1 MRKSID
7 FFDYICNQKHKN
19 MKVSTII
26 ALTIAA
32 AIVMGCRNSGNN
44 KQDSANEPTVI
55 SYDDSTD
62 AAQNNVIEDEI
73 IACEADDLAKF
84 LAGKSDAK
92 YADLQKSDFYKNY
105 SSSAQ
110 QTWDDLRK
118 RTLNPITEWCKVNIP
133 KFHNDTATLIYPFGG
148 PDILFAMTF
157 FPNKKDYVLMGLENP
172 GGLCKPDQLSEDEIH
187 QYLDSLTVSMRYL
200 NKFGFFIAADMAKNF
215 RNKDMDGTL
224 HVVLYTLAMNGCTI
238 TSHRNIYIDDR
249 GEVLDSDGTPKTHP
263 FGWEL
268 TFRKPGDAR
277 TRSVKYIK
285 MDLSDVMMKGKM
297 EFPFFLNSVKNKTCY
312 LKSASYLMQ
321 SEEFKVVRK
330 LFLEQFDEILQ
341 DESGFAYGR
350 LIKDYDVN
358 LFGTY
363 TRPLKVF
370 KIFKQEDLKEALEGS
385 TPLPFKIGYA
395 SQLNESVLMSCTRK
409 SPNAPKQNTTTTN
422 RTSNANSQQGIVY
435 KVQFLVTWKKIP
447 FSAPEFSGIDDVDVY
462 VDNNNY
468 KYTAGCFKTE
478 AECQA
483 TLAKVRAKGY
493 NDAFIVKFNNGKR
506 EK

>member
-1 MRKSID
+1 M
-7 FFDYICNQKHKN
+7 
-19 MKVSTII
+19 M
-26 ALTIAA
+26 AA
-32 AIVMGCRNSGNN
+32 AIAIGCRSKGNN
-44 KQDSANEPTVI
+44 QDSANEPTVI
-55 SYDDSTD
+55 SYDSTET
-62 AAQNNVIEDEI
+62 AQNDASLDQEEI
-73 IACEADDLAKF
+73 IPCEANDLAKF
-84 LAGKSDAK
+84 LAGKADDK
-92 YADLQKSDFYKNY
+92 YATLQSSDYYKNY

-118 RTLNPITEWCKVNIP
+118 RTLNPITNWCKSNISS
-133 KFHNDTATLIYPFGG
+133 FHNDTSTLIYPFGG
-148 PDILFAMTF
+148 PDMLFAMTF

-172 GGLCKPDQLSEDEIH
+172 GGLCKPDQLTDDEIH
-187 QYLDSLTVSMRYL
+187 QYLDSLMVSMRYL
-200 NKFGFFIAADMAKNF
+200 NKFGFFIAADMAKDF
-215 RNKDMDGTL
+215 RNKNMDGTL
-224 HVVLYTLAMNGCTI
+224 HVVLYTLALNNCTI

-249 GEVLDSDGTPKTHP
+249 GEVLDNDGTPKSHP

-268 TFRKPGDAR
+268 QFRKPGDPR

-321 SEEFKVVRK
+321 SEEFKIVRK
-330 LFLEQFDEILQ
+330 LFLEQFDYILQ

-370 KIFKQEDLKEALEGS
+370 KIFKQEDLKDALEGS

-395 SQLNESVLMSCTRK
+395 SQLNESVLMSCSRK
-409 SPNAPKQNTTTTN
+409 DPNAPKQTATTTKT
-422 RTSNANSQQGIVY
+422 ADNSGLVY
-435 KVQFLVTWKKIP
+435 KVQFLVSMDKIP
-447 FSAPEFSGIDDVDVY
+447 ASSPKLQGISNISY
-462 VDNNNY
+462 YIDNNTY
-468 KYTAGCFKTE
+468 KYTAGEFKTE

-483 TLAKVRAKGY
+483 ALQQVRAKGY
-493 NDAFIVKFNNGKR
+493 TDAFIVKFNNGKR
-506 EK
+506 IK

>member
-1 MRKSID
+1 
-7 FFDYICNQKHKN
+7 
-19 MKVSTII
+19 
-26 ALTIAA
+26 
-32 AIVMGCRNSGNN
+32 MGCRSNGANN
-44 KQDSANEPTVI
+44 QDSANEPTVI
-55 SYDDSTD
+55 SYDSTENAPYEASLD
-62 AAQNNVIEDEI
+62 QEEI
-73 IACEADDLAKF
+73 VPCEADDLAKF

-92 YADLQKSDFYKNY
+92 YAELQKSDFYKNY
-105 SSSAQ
+105 STTAQ
-110 QTWDDLRK
+110 QTWDELRN
-118 RTLNPITEWCKVNIP
+118 RTLNPITEWCKTNIP

-172 GGLCKPDQLSEDEIH
+172 GDPCKPDQLTEGEIH

-249 GEVLDSDGTPKTHP
+249 GNIIDSDGTPKTHP

-268 TFRKPGDAR
+268 TFRKPGDPR

-297 EFPFFLNSVKNKTCY
+297 EFPFYLNSIKNKTCY

-321 SEEFKVVRK
+321 NVEFKIVQK
-330 LFLEQFDEILQ
+330 LILDQFDYILQ

-350 LIKDYDVN
+350 LIRNYDVN

-370 KIFKQEDLKEALEGS
+370 SIYKQEDLKEALDGS
-385 TPLPFKIGYA
+385 APLPFKIGYA
-395 SQLNESVLMSCTRK
+395 SQLNESVLMSCTK
-409 SPNAPKQNTTTTN
+409 KDPNAPKQTETPTKIV
-422 RTSNANSQQGIVY
+422 ADNSGLVY
-435 KVQFLVTWKKIP
+435 KVQFLVSMDKIP
-447 FSAPEFSGIDDVDVY
+447 TTSAKFNGIDNVSFY
-462 VDNNNY
+462 IDNNTY
-468 KYTAGCFKTE
+468 KYTSGSFKSE
-478 AECQA
+478 AECQSA
-483 TLAKVRAKGY
+483 LAKVRAKGY
-493 NDAFIVKFNNGKR
+493 TDAFIVKFNNGKR
-506 EK
+506 IK

>member
-1 MRKSID
+1 M
-7 FFDYICNQKHKN
+7 
-19 MKVSTII
+19 M
-26 ALTIAA
+26 AA
-32 AIVMGCRNSGNN
+32 AIAIGCRSKGNN
-44 KQDSANEPTVI
+44 QDSANEPTVI
-55 SYDDSTD
+55 SYDSTET
-62 AAQNNVIEDEI
+62 AQNDASLDQEEI
-73 IACEADDLAKF
+73 IPCEANDLAKF
-84 LAGKSDAK
+84 LAGKADDK
-92 YADLQKSDFYKNY
+92 YATLQSSDYYKNY
-105 SSSAQ
+105 AANVQ
-110 QTWDDLRK
+110 QTWEELNQ
-118 RTLNPITEWCKVNIP
+118 RTLNPITNWCKSNISS
-133 KFHNDTATLIYPFGG
+133 FHNDTSTLIYPFGG

-172 GGLCKPDQLSEDEIH
+172 GGLCKPDQLTDDEIH
-187 QYLDSLTVSMRYL
+187 QYLDSLMVSMRYL
-200 NKFGFFIAADMAKNF
+200 NKFGFFIAADMAKDF
-215 RNKDMDGTL
+215 RNKNMDGTL
-224 HVVLYTLAMNGCTI
+224 HVVLYTLALNNCTI

-249 GEVLDSDGTPKTHP
+249 GEVLDNDGSAKSHP

-268 TFRKPGDAR
+268 QFRKPGDPR

-321 SEEFKVVRK
+321 SEEFKIVRK
-330 LFLEQFDEILQ
+330 LFLEQFDYILQ

-370 KIFKQEDLKEALEGS
+370 KIFKQEDLKDALEGS

-395 SQLNESVLMSCTRK
+395 SQLNESVLMSCSRK
-409 SPNAPKQNTTTTN
+409 DPNAPKQTNTAASQPKTGNTD
-422 RTSNANSQQGIVY
+422 SQQGIVY

-447 FSAPEFSGIDDVDVY
+447 FSSPEFNGIDDVDVY

-483 TLAKVRAKGY
+483 TLAQVRAKGY
-493 NDAFIVKFNNGKR
+493 NDAFIVRFNNGKR
-506 EK
+506 TK